1 MQLVQ
6 NVIIVTLCVD
16 SRHTF
21 FTTFCV
27 NGIRSVSNDKHFVSC
42 YDRWHNYSIVLIL
55 DELLIFFLSILPL
68 DFACLLSTD
77 EVRGIYFCVVRASVR
92 PSVHP
97 HFCPSGTI
105 SQYLFVIL
113 ESFFVQMICTMYSR
127 YPISFVKTD
136 P

>member
-21 FTTFCV
+21 FITFCV

-42 YDRWHNYSIVLIL
+42 HDSWHNYSIVLIF
-55 DELLIFFLSILPL
+55 DELLIFFLSILLL

-92 PSVHP
+92 PLRP
-97 HFCPSGTI
+97 HFCPSRTI

>member
-16 SRHTF
+16 SSHTF
-21 FTTFCV
+21 FITFCV

-42 YDRWHNYSIVLIL
+42 YDRWHNYSIVLIF
-55 DELLIFFLSILPL
+55 DELLTFFLFFLSILPL

-92 PSVHP
+92 PSVRTFVRP
-97 HFCPSGTI
+97 EP
-105 SQYLFVIL
+105 YLSTYL
-113 ESFFVQMICTMYSR
+113 SY
-127 YPISFVKTD
+127 
-136 P
+136 